1 MRSKTCPFMSFGLLL
16 LILSG
21 LRPENWA
28 LPIFEGRFNFKFQY
42 LWYFGPQ
49 QCVCIYIYI
58 HTHSL
63 AALLISAHSPL
74 THSPSHCRP
83 KFCYRRPKLSVTHS
97 RSTLTVCSV
106 LFLFALCLSLQNHF
120 ILYIY
125 IYILYSIWDVCFIWI
140 PFAQQRYEESH
151 NIIAKY
157 PNQVPNTLFVSYYF
171 CTQTKSLY
179 SSKRGLCW
187 FILF

>member
-58 HTHSL
+58 YTHTHQPPFSFQLTLLSL
-63 AALLISAHSPL
+63 TLHL
-74 THSPSHCRP
+74 TVGPS
-83 KFCYRRPKLSVTHS
+83 SVTAGLNFLSLTLARHS
-97 RSTLTVCSV
+97 RSVMFYSYL
-106 LFLFALCLSLQNHF
+106 LYAFLFKI
-120 ILYIY
+120 ILFYIY

-151 NIIAKY
+151 DIIAKY
-157 PNQVPNTLFVSYYF
+157 PNRVPVCFLIFPKTH
-171 CTQTKSLY
+171 
-179 SSKRGLCW
+179 
-187 FILF
+187 